1 MEQASTSRTRGDGT
15 LSWLLPAILIGLV
28 AGIVDRGSFSG
39 DIGYFAQH
47 GDLLLSHDWR
57 QTFADASLQA
67 GPLLVAGLAL
77 LGKCA
82 ALLGTSRGTIAS
94 PFLHVLLTVSA
105 AWAAGLPL
113 ADRPAHVRSRA
124 RVAVAAAVVLTGM
137 THWAYWYGHPAQ
149 ILIPV
154 SWIAAGRLSRDG
166 RAVAAGAIL
175 GLGAGLETWAILGLP
190 VLLLAPSI
198 RRSAAGAAVAVLT
211 VALLFLP
218 FVVEG
223 EFHMF
228 DYRWLIG
235 GGTPVSLF
243 LETGSRFPWALRL
256 VQGAAAV
263 SAGAAVAWR
272 LRTSLAALWAV
283 PLTVV
288 VVRLLLEPTLNM
300 WYTIALGMLGLV
312 AAADVLTG
320 GLQGARRRSQA
331 RPRPA

>member
-1 MEQASTSRTRGDGT
+1 VEQVSISRTRGGGT

-28 AGIVDRGSFSG
+28 VGIVDRRSGSG
-39 DIGYFAQH
+39 DFGYFVQR

-57 QTFADASLQA
+57 QTFADDSLQA

-82 ALLGTSRGTIAS
+82 ALFGTPRGTVAS
-94 PFLHVLLTVSA
+94 PFLHVLLTVSV

-113 ADRPAHVRSRA
+113 ADRPARVRSRA
-124 RVAVAAAVVLTGM
+124 RVAVAAGVVLTGM
-137 THWAYWYGHPAQ
+137 THYAYWYGHPAQ

-190 VLLLAPSI
+190 VLLLAPSL
-198 RRSAAGAAVAVLT
+198 RRSAAGCTVAILMA
-211 VALLFLP
+211 ALLFLP
-218 FVVEG
+218 FVVAG
-223 EFHMF
+223 EFNMF
-228 DYRWLIG
+228 DYRWIVG
-235 GGTPVSLF
+235 GGTPVSLV
-243 LETGSRFPWALRL
+243 LEIGTRFPWALRL
-256 VQGAAAV
+256 VQGGAAV
-263 SAGAAVAWR
+263 SVGAVVAWR
-272 LRTSLAALWAV
+272 LRTSLSALWAV

-288 VVRLLLEPTLNM
+288 VIRLLLEPTLNM

-312 AAADVLTG
+312 AAADMFTG
-320 GLQGARRRSQA
+320 GLRAARRRSQT
-331 RPRPA
+331 RPQPA